1 MMLKVSIVDS
11 FGLES
16 WDADKKE
23 HEGDTQG
30 AGYVSSL
37 VLDRDFTG

>member
-16 WDADKKE
+16 RDSDKKE

-30 AGYVSSL
+30 AGYVPPPCT
-37 VLDRDFTG
+37 R